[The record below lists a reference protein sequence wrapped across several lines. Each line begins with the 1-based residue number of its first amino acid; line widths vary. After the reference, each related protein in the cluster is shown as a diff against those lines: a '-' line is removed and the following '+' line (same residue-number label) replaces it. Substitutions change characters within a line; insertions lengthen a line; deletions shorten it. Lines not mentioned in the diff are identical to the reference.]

1 MKTDHKLSNL
11 FAKLIASSGKDIN
24 HKGLKHTPERMA
36 KVFRFLTQ
44 GYNQDIHSI
53 VNGALF
59 SCDNNEMVVVR
70 NIELFSLCEHHLL
83 PIVGKCHIGYIPNG
97 KIIELSKVARIVDVY
112 AKRLQIQENLTKQIA
127 EGIMN
132 VTVALGAA
140 AVIEAQHLCVMAR
153 GVEKQH
159 AFVKTSSMLGSFEKD
174 VVIRSK
180 FLTHINDN

>member
-1 MKTDHKLSNL
+1 MKTDHKLTSL
-11 FAKLIASSGKDIN
+11 FGKLIAFLGKDIN
-24 HKGLKHTPERMA
+24 REGLKHTSKQTA
-36 KVFRFLTQ
+36 TTFRFLTQ
-44 GYNQDIHSI
+44 GYNQDIYSV

-59 SCDNNEMVVVR
+59 SCDSNEMVVVR

-97 KIIELSKVARIVDVY
+97 KIIGLSKIARIVDVY

-127 EGIMN
+127 EGVME

-140 AVIEAQHLCVMAR
+140 VVIEAQHLCVMAR

-159 AFVKTSSMLGSFEKD
+159 VFVKTLSMLGSFEKD
-174 VVIRSK
+174 AVIRSK
-180 FLTHINDN
+180 FLTKINDN